1 MLLRL
6 ILLPPNLAEYAAEGE
21 SGGGAGDPARGAA
34 GDPAR
39 ADGTHGGAA
48 GDPVRGAVCDPARAG
63 EPCAVQV
70 DCEDTLTVHELAC
83 LLLTSYGQACGIAV
97 KNPLWCQTAEGLL
110 TLFAIRPGANT
121 RVLLNAR
128 AQLPSSG
135 LLAGMSVGLRYEL
148 ATDGMVRADP
158 VRAIATVNSGGSVR
172 RHVLQPGSNLIG
184 SASVCP
190 VRVVDPGVPA
200 VAACVNLL
208 AHTAEILISGRGG
221 AARAA
226 LAVGSPKHFR
236 VGNSQL
242 QILLRSKWAQ
252 PSINYRSEIAHVPR
266 ARFLP
271 LAPKPLQFSAPKH
284 PDAATKPKLAMLP
297 LALPLLLGAALFL
310 ITKSSFS
317 MVFLVLGP
325 LLLLGNWIE
334 KRRTQ
339 KQQNKKLMREF
350 IAKLAEAEESLAED
364 RRNRLRYNKL
374 LVADRTGFL
383 SAEYPS
389 AELPGSVW
397 GRQRVSDAS
406 VLLATYEERSELAEF
421 IGLDADE
428 LRQRCNKKTA
438 QLVLAAQ
445 NSLNSEI
452 TRCLKQPNTPYI
464 FTLAGRQLALS
475 GKDRLLVLNTLVAQL
490 TAQLPPTRLSIDVL
504 SRGIGA
510 RLLQW
515 MLVLPHSSLVNHG
528 QEGAYEQRA
537 GESWQHAEASRLRLI
552 IASAA
557 KEFEA
562 VQRSLASLSDGEAA
576 TVIWVLETGEA
587 APAATDLLVDA
598 DKKQLIDFQ
607 QVKVLSLS
615 ELFIMEAENALRFAQ
630 QLAPLRDTARLSTGL
645 GEIPSSIE
653 LAELLGLTVSSAKHR
668 TPRSADNQRDAG
680 GRESMTRVPIGLMA
694 GGLCEL
700 DLIAQGPHAL
710 IAGTTGAGKSEFLQ
724 SWLVAMAARLAP
736 KHLNLVLI
744 DYKGGATFG
753 QLTELPHTVASVSDL
768 TTAASERVLQSLRA
782 EMLRREKLLAT
793 HRCKDLNELRAT
805 AASAAPPLLVIAI
818 DEFAVFIADL
828 PNASQTIIDLAQRG
842 RSLGMHLILAA
853 QRPLGSISEKIQA
866 NLQIRVCF
874 RVANKSDSREMLGD
888 STAFE
893 IPAKYPGRGL
903 LKLGNSEP
911 IAFQAALVA
920 EKTQQTKP
928 ATGRIRMPAA
938 GLLDAVTVHAWP
950 AVEKSAAERKRG
962 QVKTSRLIA
971 KIALENSDF
980 VNTQPPVLLPQLPA
994 VIALS
999 EVRRYRKQE
1008 AKTGVAGGA
1017 EGADGAGELAGGAE
1031 GAGPASLADGDG
1043 MAVGVFDNPR
1053 AQQQLPYELSLPPG
1067 TALLVSG
1074 ARKTGKTSALI
1085 TLIAALQQRPRI
1097 NRVYWLGVEHKQ
1109 VAGLEKHPFV
1119 RSVTDFDDV
1128 WNCNRALA
1136 ELTTLS
1142 GEQAQQTALLLDDF
1156 DTVLETMVRRAATET
1171 IERLRVTLTRFLRNG
1186 GVAVA
1191 TSSGGNRIAATMP
1204 NLFERFIYLRA
1215 ADPLELRGRV
1225 DRETLEQLNRPGKFA
1240 LPGQN
1245 ITGQLAL
1252 CCQPVGGADPRV
1264 TVEEQLTHLLTTTAK
1279 DATPNTFGRQLLARI
1294 PERLTQTEAMLQQ
1307 GSIGVD
1313 LITAEPVK
1321 LTAVSTV
1328 AVAVRDPLAKQAVIA
1343 CLTNQLTVLTGR
1355 SARVETVKQQGAA
1368 AVEKQVDELCAA
1380 VPGGSAVVLDVSE
1393 LQDTWAQQRVTDRCD
1408 YAFVHHAELRGD
1420 PLRGRPG
1427 VLQSLDS
1434 ATVGALKSTPADSLI
1449 GVLTDNRGEA
1459 AGGPQGS
1466 KQRIV
1471 LLANPARLDNKSQLK
1486 PLQRGNRNE
1495 NAR

>member
-34 GDPAR
+34 G
-39 ADGTHGGAA
+39 
-48 GDPVRGAVCDPARAG
+48 DPARAG

-135 LLAGMSVGLRYEL
+135 LLAGMSVGLGYEL
-148 ATDGMVRADP
+148 AADGMARADP
-158 VRAIATVNSGGSVR
+158 VRAVATVNSGGTVR

-184 SASVCP
+184 SASACP
-190 VRVVDPGVPA
+190 VRVMDPGVPA

-226 LAVGSPKHFR
+226 LAVGSAKHFR

-242 QILLRSKWAQ
+242 QIMLRSKWAQ

-297 LALPLLLGAALFL
+297 LVLPLLLGAALFL

-339 KQQNKKLMREF
+339 KKQNKKLMREF

-406 VLLATYEERSELAEF
+406 VLVATYEERSELAKF
-421 IGLDADE
+421 IGLDSDE

-475 GKDRLLVLNTLVAQL
+475 GKDRLLVLNALVAQL
-490 TAQLPPTRLSIDVL
+490 TAQLPPTRLSIDVFP
-504 SRGIGA
+504 RGIGA

-515 MLVLPHSSLVNHG
+515 LLVLPHSSLVNHG

-576 TVIWVLETGEA
+576 TVVWVLETGEA

-598 DKKQLIDFQ
+598 DTKQLIDFQ
-607 QVKVLSLS
+607 RGKVLSLS
-615 ELFIMEAENALRFAQ
+615 ELFTMETENALRFAR
-630 QLAPLRDTARLSTGL
+630 QLAPLRDTARVSTGN

-653 LAELLGLTVSSAKHR
+653 LAELLGLTVSSVKYL
-668 TPRSADNQRDAG
+668 TSRSAGNLRDTD
-680 GRESMTRVPIGLMA
+680 GRESKTCVPIGLMA
-694 GGLCEL
+694 GGVCEL

-793 HRCKDLNELRAT
+793 HRCKDINELCAT
-805 AASAAPPLLVIAI
+805 AASVAPPLLVIAI

-842 RSLGMHLILAA
+842 RSLGVHLILAA

-950 AVEKSAAERKRG
+950 AAEKSAAERTRG

-971 KIALENSDF
+971 KIALESSDF

-1067 TALLVSG
+1067 TALLISG

-1097 NRVYWLGVEHKQ
+1097 NRVYWFGVERKQ
-1109 VAGLEKHPFV
+1109 VAGLEKHPHV

-1136 ELTTLS
+1136 ELTKLS
-1142 GEQAQQTALLLDDF
+1142 GEQAQQIALLLDDF
-1156 DTVLETMVRRAATET
+1156 DTVLETMARRAATET
-1171 IERLRVTLTRFLRNG
+1171 IERLRATITRFLRNG

-1264 TVEEQLTHLLTTTAK
+1264 TVEEQLTHLLTTAAK
-1279 DATPNTFGRQLLARI
+1279 AASTNTSGRQLLARI
-1294 PERLTQTEAMLQQ
+1294 PERLVQTEAMLRQ

-1313 LITAEPVK
+1313 LLTAEPVR
-1321 LTAVSTV
+1321 LTAVKTV
-1328 AVAVRDPLAKQAVIA
+1328 GVGVRDPLAKQAVIA

-1355 SARVETVKQQGAA
+1355 AARVETVKQQGAA

-1380 VPGGSAVVLDVSE
+1380 VSGGSAVVLDVSE
-1393 LQDTWAQQRVTDRCD
+1393 LQDAWAQQRVTDRCD

-1434 ATVGALKSTPADSLI
+1434 ATAGALKSTPADSLI

-1459 AGGPQGS
+1459 AGGQPGR

-1471 LLANPARLDNKSQLK
+1471 LLAHPARLDKPPQSPEPPRSLLNPHPLFDKQPLLK

-1495 NAR
+1495 NTS